1 MKKIIPI
8 IILSLLSIILM
19 PGCRRVSHNG
29 KIDGYWQIRE
39 IYYTATG
46 EIQNPKNKFICINLE
61 LMQLNYPNP
70 SPELTG
76 VLAYHKGD
84 DAIGVDFRYGP
95 SAELLAQFGFAPTP
109 DNPNFCTLDIK
120 RVDSK
125 NLVLE
130 SPIATITCK
139 KF

>member
-1 MKKIIPI
+1 MKKLIPI
-8 IILSLLSIILM
+8 IILSLLTIILF
-19 PGCRRVSHNG
+19 PGCRRMSDNG
-29 KIDGYWQIRE
+29 EIDGYWQIRE

-46 EIQNPKNKFICINLE
+46 EIQNPKDKFICINLE
-61 LMQLNYPNP
+61 LMQLNNP
-70 SPELTG
+70 SPTPKLTG

-84 DAIGVDFRYGP
+84 KTIGVDFRYGP
-95 SAELLAQFGFAPTP
+95 TTAELAQFGFAPTP
-109 DNPNFCTLDIK
+109 DNPNFCSLDIK

-125 NLVLE
+125 HLVLE